1 MSSAQDAL
9 RLFDNVDASIAE
21 LEAKLEPF
29 IIAIDRAIQHEI
41 DELCGK

>member
-9 RLFDNVDASIAE
+9 RLFDNTEASIAE

-29 IIAIDRAIQHEI
+29 TIAMDREIRHKI
-41 DELCGK
+41 DELRGK